1 MKNLNFSALKSAS
14 YVLLQKRWTREKS
27 NLSAMNLKRS
37 HQIKSTLDNM
47 EYPEL
52 KEKIVQWG
60 KDRNIFE
67 FSTPIKQLHK
77 TQEELDETMQALVQF
92 ADAKSD
98 KDKQDALEEVVDG
111 IGDMGVTLLMLCH
124 KMDIDF
130 IECLESAYDVI
141 KDRKGKMIDGLFV
154 KEA

>member
-1 MKNLNFSALKSAS
+1 
-14 YVLLQKRWTREKS
+14 
-27 NLSAMNLKRS
+27 MNYS
-37 HQIKSTLDNM
+37 
-47 EYPEL
+47 EL

-77 TQEELDETMQALVQF
+77 TQEELNETMEALVRF
-92 ADAKSD
+92 ADAKTD
-98 KDKQDALEEVVDG
+98 KAKQEALEEVIDG

-124 KMDIDF
+124 KVDVDF
-130 IECLESAYDVI
+130 VECLASAYDVI
-141 KDRKGKMIDGLFV
+141 KDRKGKMVNGLFV

>member
-1 MKNLNFSALKSAS
+1 MQ
-14 YVLLQKRWTREKS
+14 YE
-27 NLSAMNLKRS
+27 
-37 HQIKSTLDNM
+37 
-47 EYPEL
+47 EL

-77 TQEELDETMQALVQF
+77 TQEELDETMQALVRF

-98 KDKQDALEEVVDG
+98 KEKQDALEEVIDG

-124 KMDIDF
+124 KMNIDF

>member
-1 MKNLNFSALKSAS
+1 
-14 YVLLQKRWTREKS
+14 
-27 NLSAMNLKRS
+27 
-37 HQIKSTLDNM
+37 M

-98 KDKQDALEEVVDG
+98 KDKQDALEEVIDG